1 MRHLKG
7 TNLWLFFRKVGDAN
21 GTPFLHNG
29 GKNSTI
35 FKSTPQIYNA
45 CRYPAVFTCKTTICC
60 VQTQQQFRQAEGKRW
75 ERGEH
80 GNHRARGE
88 REAVVVWISAHV
100 TNNLL
105 LRLPSRG
112 LTICM
117 AGRHAD
123 SESKQTQHLGAPL
136 RLSPCLS
143 KATHLLPSCGA
154 RERDKER
161 EREIF
166 RSYFKHCQ
174 VTLFLHYM
182 RASASR
188 TLGGLFGDV

>member
-1 MRHLKG
+1 MS
-7 TNLWLFFRKVGDAN
+7 FFSKSRGCQWN
-21 GTPFLHNG
+21 TFLHNG

-35 FKSTPQIYNA
+35 FKPTP
-45 CRYPAVFTCKTTICC
+45 RYITRVGIPQCSHARQPSAVCKRNSSSDRQKVKGEREVSMGTT
-60 VQTQQQFRQAEGKRW
+60 GL
-75 ERGEH
+75 
-80 GNHRARGE
+80 GE